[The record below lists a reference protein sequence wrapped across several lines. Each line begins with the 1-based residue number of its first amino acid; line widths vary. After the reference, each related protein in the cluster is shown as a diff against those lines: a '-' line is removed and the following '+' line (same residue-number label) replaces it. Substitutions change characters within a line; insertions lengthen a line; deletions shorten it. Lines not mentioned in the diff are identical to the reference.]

1 MNQMK
6 MNKLKKIVVHKLER
20 QINSDFGWLN
30 FLSGI
35 MISSSI
41 NTLTGFCSS
50 NGASIFVFLV
60 SICSGISSGFFF
72 TLYQSLNKVR
82 HEVESEVTLC
92 GSVMTSSDL
101 HVHRISVWNK
111 CINKGIN
118 GIFTK
123 IVCASVSGI
132 LGLIG
137 FVVCYC
143 DNNSEVLSFLLK
155 KINMLLKT
163 LYNIAGNLLS

>member
-1 MNQMK
+1 
-6 MNKLKKIVVHKLER
+6 MNKLKKITVHKLER

-50 NGASIFVFLV
+50 NGESIFVFFI

-72 TLYQSLNKVR
+72 ALYQSLNKVK
-82 HEVESEVTLC
+82 HEVESEMTLC
-92 GSVMTSSDL
+92 SSALTSSDL
-101 HVHRISVWNK
+101 RVHRITIWNK
-111 CINKGIN
+111 CINNEIN
-118 GIFTK
+118 SIFTK

-137 FVVCYC
+137 FIICYY
-143 DNNSEVLSFLLK
+143 DNNPEVLSFLLK
-155 KINMLLKT
+155 KINLLLKT
-163 LYNIAGNLLS
+163 LYDIVGNLLS

>member
-1 MNQMK
+1 MI
-6 MNKLKKIVVHKLER
+6 KLKKIIVHKLEK

-50 NGASIFVFLV
+50 NGVSIFVFFV
-60 SICSGISSGFFF
+60 SVCSGLSSGFFF

-82 HEVESEVTLC
+82 YEMESEVALC
-92 GSVMTSSDL
+92 GSVLTSSDI
-101 HVHRISVWNK
+101 HVHRIAIWYK
-111 CINKGIN
+111 CINKEIN
-118 GIFTK
+118 SIFTK
-123 IVCASVSGI
+123 IVCASVTGI

-137 FVVCYC
+137 FIICYC
-143 DNNSEVLSFLLK
+143 DNNPEVISFLLK
-155 KINMLLKT
+155 EINLLLKT
-163 LYNIAGNLLS
+163 LYDKFGNLHL